1 MVDWWWVSAGVLAAA
16 DVGRMTG
23 ADCVPSVG
31 SVYRVSWQ
39 EELQRMERDLAVG
52 RLSAEDYRRQ
62 REELLAAN
70 TGAPGVA
77 PGAWSGGVQPA
88 GVPPVGVQGVQGVQP
103 AGVQGVQP
111 AGVHGVQSAGAFAD
125 PTVPAV
131 PIPVVP
137 VQPVSPFPPAFAWS
151 GQQQPGVVPPPTGEE
166 TTLTIE
172 PISAPVL
179 DSEATQVVPGGDQTQ
194 SLDPER
200 TQVVRERRQERGRP
214 QQVAPWQDQYSNLYS
229 SDQLSTPNWNTM
241 GYFGDWA
248 QQGADPFA
256 TARAS
261 RRGVWIVV
269 VVVLVVVLAA
279 AGVVTW
285 LLLRG

>member
-77 PGAWSGGVQPA
+77 PGAWAAGVQPA
-88 GVPPVGVQGVQGVQP
+88 GVPP

-111 AGVHGVQSAGAFAD
+111 AGAFAD

-172 PISAPVL
+172 PISAAVL

-285 LLLRG
+285 LLMRG